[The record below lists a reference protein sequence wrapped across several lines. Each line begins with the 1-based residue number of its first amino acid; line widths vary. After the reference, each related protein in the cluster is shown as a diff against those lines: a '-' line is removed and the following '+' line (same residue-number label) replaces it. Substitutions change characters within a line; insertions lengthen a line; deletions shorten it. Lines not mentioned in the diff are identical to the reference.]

1 MPKMDK
7 PDDSITLIHPPRA
20 NEAKTPAHTERVL
33 CVSALGS
40 AAQTSTSGTDEAL
53 AEDIRVFAAYYNLQR
68 YHEALGN
75 VTPDDVYFGRRE
87 AILKA
92 RTERKAEMLARRK
105 AVNLGAKAKVST
117 NSSTQVCQM
126 F

>member
-7 PDDSITLIHPPRA
+7 PDDSITLVHPPRA
-20 NEAKTPAHTERVL
+20 NEAKVPAHTERVL

-53 AEDIRVFAAYYNLQR
+53 AEDIRVFAAYYNSER

-87 AILKA
+87 AIL
-92 RTERKAEMLARRK
+92 EARRK
-105 AVNLGAKAKVST
+105 LKAETSALRKAIDLEKKLKVST
-117 NSSTQVCQM
+117 DSGTRLCQM